1 MLACCSPFGL
11 KELDMTYQ
19 LKNNNKQPTGAA
31 MSGKIQNKE
40 IACMSFKDTVATTKF
55 YLEKIN

>member
-1 MLACCSPFGL
+1 
-11 KELDMTYQ
+11 MTYQ